1 MTSSVVLLGFS
12 YGSPAPTTGPQPTK
26 HKRGIGG
33 KKETMWRAAASRC
46 AGGAIRQLS
55 AVASPTAAGTQR
67 KLPLDEGDWSYYKEW
82 WGEDDGPGD
91 GAHTVFRRHS
101 EHGNGVV
108 SVVAYPASQPASD
121 KWPLMERWL
130 QERNSRIYPE
140 STGADQFKI
149 LGYQWRVMRFNDHTR
164 QSTAKVMAC
173 YRSPGD
179 RALYSMQQ
187 PHCLAV
193 PYVKSMVSAGL
204 AALPCCSYDLPQAVS
219 GENTMKI
226 LCIGHGGG
234 SIPLFLASKFRGAA
248 VHIVEIDP
256 VVVSASVESM
266 GFPAS
271 SAKGLSAHSMQPA
284 DGDELFWG
292 GIHDRLFLHITDA
305 EDFIVSDSNVYD
317 IVFID
322 AYDGKD
328 IFPHK
333 LWDVDGAFL
342 KNLEKKVHPVHG
354 TVVVNLHSDSE
365 LSSPDVEDEGHF
377 DSILP
382 MGKYVSQVCRAYK
395 QHFGLAFT
403 AASPWLCNITLVVC
417 RDNAMLSGARPGRSG
432 RDFVLGKLLSSSSM
446 VEQALDLPFPC
457 LQYVKN
463 GFTLVE

>member
-1 MTSSVVLLGFS
+1 ML
-12 YGSPAPTTGPQPTK
+12 
-26 HKRGIGG
+26 
-33 KKETMWRAAASRC
+33 RAAASRC
-46 AGGAIRQLS
+46 GGGAIRRLS
-55 AVASPTAAGTQR
+55 ATAAVSSRR
-67 KLPLDEGDWSYYKEW
+67 KPPQDEGDWSYYKEW

-108 SVVAYPASQPASD
+108 SVVAYPASQPAND
-121 KWPLMERWL
+121 QWPVMERWL
-130 QERNSRIYPE
+130 QERNSVIYPE
-140 STGADQFKI
+140 STSSDQFKI

-173 YRSPGD
+173 YRSGGD

-187 PHCLAV
+187 PNCLAV

-204 AALPCCSYDLPQAVS
+204 TALPCCSYDLRQAVS
-219 GENTMKI
+219 EQNTMKI

-234 SIPLFLASKFRGAA
+234 SIPLFLASKFKGAA

-256 VVVSASVESM
+256 VVVSASIESM

-271 SAKGLSAHSMQPA
+271 PAKGLSSHSMQPA
-284 DGDELFWG
+284 DGDELLWG

-305 EDFIVSDSNVYD
+305 EDYIANDSNVYD
-317 IVFID
+317 LVFID
-322 AYDGKD
+322 AYDGNNV
-328 IFPHK
+328 FPRK

-342 KNLEKKVHPVHG
+342 KNLEARVHLDHG

-365 LSSPDVEDEGHF
+365 LGPDVDDDAPFE
-377 DSILP
+377 STLP
-382 MGKYVSQVCRAYK
+382 MGKYVSQVCGAYK

-403 AASPWLCNITLVVC
+403 AAAPWLCNITLVAC
-417 RDNAMLSGARPGRSG
+417 RNKAMLSGAPVGRSG
-432 RDFVLGKLLSSSSM
+432 RRDFVLGNLLSRASM

-457 LQYVKN
+457 LRYVKN